1 MWRIEY
7 DRSVRNY
14 IYDSYPYTEK
24 IWQTI
29 KSLRHTDSG
38 IPDSDVRQL
47 EADVFLW
54 TVEEHEVIY
63 RRLHAERILRFLV
76 LKPK

>member
-24 IWQTI
+24 VWRAI
-29 KSLRHTDSG
+29 KSLRHTENG
-38 IPDSDVRQL
+38 IPLDPVTKL
-47 EADVFLW
+47 EPEVFVW
-54 TVEEHEVIY
+54 TVEEHLVIY
-63 RRLHAERILRFLV
+63 RRFSEERILRFLV
-76 LKPK
+76 LKPT